1 MTTRKTTT
9 TASDRIVA
17 VVERSST
24 PLSAAQIAT
33 RSKVSS
39 KTVSN
44 LLPIL
49 ARKGRIS
56 WS

>member
-1 MTTRKTTT
+1 MTTRTT
-9 TASDRIVA
+9 TAADRIIT

-24 PLSAAQIAT
+24 PLSAAQVAT
-33 RSKVSS
+33 RSKVPA

-49 ARKGRIS
+49 ARKGMIS

>member
-1 MTTRKTTT
+1 MKTRTTT
-9 TASDRIVA
+9 TAADRIVA
-17 VVERSST
+17 VVERSTT
-24 PLSAAQIAT
+24 PLSAAQVAQ
-33 RSKVSS
+33 RSKVPA

-49 ARKGRIS
+49 ARRGKII

>member
-1 MTTRKTTT
+1 MTTRTFT
-9 TASDRIVA
+9 TASDKIVA
-17 VVERSST
+17 VVNRSST
-24 PLSAAQIAT
+24 PLSAAQVAA
-33 RSKVSS
+33 RSRVDP

-49 ARKGRIS
+49 ARKSIIT

>member
-1 MTTRKTTT
+1 MTTRTST
-9 TASDRIVA
+9 TASERIVA

-33 RSKVSS
+33 RSKVPT

-49 ARKGRIS
+49 ARKGKLS

>member
-1 MTTRKTTT
+1 MTTRTRS
-9 TASDRIVA
+9 TAADRIVA

-24 PLSAAQIAT
+24 PLSAAQVAA
-33 RSKVSS
+33 RSKVPA

-49 ARKGRIS
+49 ARKGRIV